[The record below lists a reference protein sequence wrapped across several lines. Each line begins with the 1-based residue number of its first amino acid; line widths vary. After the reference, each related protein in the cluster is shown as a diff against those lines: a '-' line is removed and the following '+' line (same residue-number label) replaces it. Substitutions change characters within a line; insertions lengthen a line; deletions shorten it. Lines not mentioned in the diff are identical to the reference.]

1 MDGGN
6 IAAFACRNG
15 EPFGSRKI
23 VDRDQGRRHRF
34 RCGTCAD
41 IADPRGAGT
50 NRFPYFADAFC
61 DNAITGDEKRA
72 LTGFQHARRA
82 ADGTVEH
89 HATGC
94 NDTGGVRA
102 LVRRGQGCGFNDDL
116 ARFQRPSKPS
126 GRTSA
131 SRTALLSGRQVK
143 TMADAA
149 GGDEIIHR
157 AAAIP
162 DDRVLLRNQIAR
174 HRKPHAPDA
183 DDPDFLFHGVPPVFL
198 FRGASCLGLTRSA
211 SRPMW
216 TAV

>member
-102 LVRRGQGCGFNDDL
+102 LVRGGRDVVSTMIWPGFSAPARRLVAPAHPEQHCYL
-116 ARFQRPSKPS
+116 A
-126 GRTSA
+126 GR
-131 SRTALLSGRQVK
+131 
-143 TMADAA
+143 
-149 GGDEIIHR
+149 
-157 AAAIP
+157 
-162 DDRVLLRNQIAR
+162 
-174 HRKPHAPDA
+174 
-183 DDPDFLFHGVPPVFL
+183 
-198 FRGASCLGLTRSA
+198 
-211 SRPMW
+211 
-216 TAV
+216 